1 MESFHIQYVMDHVE
15 VFDRYGRFCF
25 SADTVAEA
33 MEELRESQLA
43 A

>member
-1 MESFHIQYVMDHVE
+1 MEQFQIQYVFGHIE
-15 VFDRYGRFCF
+15 VFDRNGNFCF
-25 SADTVAEA
+25 SADTMAEA